1 LNDAGLIGVAF
12 DLVIFDCDGVLI
24 DSEILATRAVVACL
38 AEYGV
43 GMSED
48 EILERYTGTSTADM
62 VADLEARHGCALIDF
77 DAREQRRL
85 ATMFVTDLRAI
96 AGVEALLDA
105 LAAKRCVASSGTPE
119 RIRLGLSQVGLYDRF
134 HPHIFSAAMVVH
146 GKPAPDLFLY
156 AAGQMGAAPGR
167 CIVIEDSLPGTAAA
181 VAAGMIPVG
190 FVGASHCRPDHAARL
205 AAAGAVRIAATMPEL
220 QTILLDLSG

>member
-1 LNDAGLIGVAF
+1 MGF

-43 GMSED
+43 AATD
-48 EILERYTGTSTADM
+48 AEILERYTGTSTADM
-62 VADLEARHGCALIDF
+62 LLDLETRHGVGFPDF
-77 DAREQRRL
+77 ESREERRL
-85 ATMFVTDLRAI
+85 AELFAADLRAI
-96 AGVEALLDA
+96 AGIETLLDS
-105 LAAKRCVASSGTPE
+105 LACRRCVASSGTPE

-134 HPHIFSAAMVVH
+134 HPHLFSAAMVVR

-156 AAGQMGAAPGR
+156 AAAQMGVAPAR
-167 CIVIEDSLPGTAAA
+167 CVVIEDSLPGIAGA

-190 FVGASHCRPDHAARL
+190 FTGGGHCPPGHAARL
-205 AAAGAVRIAATMPEL
+205 AASGAVRVAATMPEL
-220 QTILLDLSG
+220 HRILGGLSA